1 MNLIQPMSDAY
12 AGYLFDESRVV
23 GHADYIA
30 FPRNEEELVSV
41 VRECAARHLPLTAQG
56 GLTGLTGGASP
67 DGGLILNLSKMNRI
81 LGMRRD
87 TDGNCYL
94 RVEPG
99 ILLTQVRKALREKS
113 FDITG
118 WDEASIEALR
128 DFRPGELF
136 FSPDP
141 TETTASLGGM
151 AACNAS
157 GARSLLYGAM
167 RVYVQAIRVVLA
179 DGRVAALERG
189 RDKAEGRSFSIRCTD
204 GSVLEGEIPS
214 FDTPVDVVD
223 AGFKF
228 CENMDLVDLFLGS
241 QGTVGI
247 LSELEVRLIP
257 APKLLWGATIFL
269 PDDEVALRFVRA
281 MKGERLPG
289 VPHFAHIPASLEFFN
304 QRALNMVMAYK
315 QESPA
320 FDQLQEL
327 PKDYVCAVYVEFN
340 LMHENRFLPMLR
352 ELEQVVR
359 AVGGD
364 PERTWVARDE
374 RELEKLLFFR
384 HTVPEVTDIIV
395 ERNKKNEPCIT
406 ILSTDM
412 AVDDAHFN
420 ELFHIYKHDLS
431 QTDLDWV
438 IFGHIGENHVHP
450 NIFARNKE
458 EYEFGLRLFE
468 KWAGD
473 VSRMGGTITGEHG
486 TGKLKKKLAY
496 IMYGPEKMKELWKL
510 KHTMDPEGLLGPG
523 NILTEVEA

>member
-1 MNLIQPMSDAY
+1 MTDAY
-12 AGYLFDESRVV
+12 ADYLFDESRVV
-23 GHADYIA
+23 GHAEYIA
-30 FPRNEEELVSV
+30 FPQTEAELVSV
-41 VRECAARHLPLTAQG
+41 VRYCDEHNLTLTAQG

-67 DGGLILNLSKMNRI
+67 AGGLILNLSKMNRM
-81 LGMRRD
+81 LGMRKD
-87 TDGNCYL
+87 ADGTFYL

-99 ILLTQVRKALREKS
+99 VLLTQVRKALSEKS
-113 FDITG
+113 FDLSG
-118 WDEASIEALR
+118 WDADSIEALR
-128 DFRPGELF
+128 ELKPGELF

-167 RVYVQAIRVVLA
+167 RVYVHGLRVVLA
-179 DGRVAALERG
+179 DGRVTELVRG
-189 RDKAEGRSFSIRCTD
+189 RDRAQGRAFRLTCTD
-204 GSVLEGEIPS
+204 GSAVEGRIPD
-214 FDTPVDVVD
+214 FDTPRHVVD

-228 CENMDLVDLFLGS
+228 YDDMDLVDLFVGS
-241 QGTVGI
+241 QGI
-247 LSELEVRLIP
+247 LGTISQLEVRLIP

-269 PDDEVALRFVRA
+269 PDDETALRFVRA

-289 VPHFAHIPASLEFFN
+289 IPHFTHTPASLEFFN
-304 QRALNMVMAYK
+304 QRALDMVMAYK

-320 FDQLQEL
+320 FQQLQAL
-327 PKDYVCAVYVEFN
+327 PEDYVCAVYVEFN
-340 LMHENRFLPMLR
+340 LMHENRFLPILR

-364 PERTWVARDE
+364 PERTWVARDS

-395 ERNKKNEPCIT
+395 ERNKKKEPCIT

-412 AVDDAHFN
+412 AVDDAHFD
-420 ELFHIYKHDLS
+420 ELFHIYQHDLS

-450 NIFARNKE
+450 NIFARDRA

-468 KWAGD
+468 KWAAD
-473 VSRMGGTITGEHG
+473 VHRMDGTITGEHG
-486 TGKLKKKLAY
+486 TGKIKKKLAY
-496 IMYGPEKMKELWKL
+496 IMYGPEKMAKLWQL
-510 KHTMDPEGLLGPG
+510 KRTLDPKGLLGPG